1 MRCKV
6 CASDV
11 NVLACV
17 SWHGHGSSFC
27 TAKKN
32 GLVPT
37 VFTMLKNIL
46 HPGLCHPSYTFQVPL
61 QIWHEAFSGFLNPI
75 FSVMPQ
81 DDKTVGCL
89 GAPMP
94 NWWLWLWLVSYRPWA
109 TDEIKFHARTMST
122 GGPCWGTHVCSNNS
136 FFLDYFRKI
145 TSAGNPFDWGRKN
158 QICLKP

>member
-1 MRCKV
+1 MDHDGCSIAMFDLRFVPHPKCPHLHFLHIFSLLRMRKHLWLFSRGVQEMRCKV

-27 TAKKN
+27 TPKKN

-46 HPGLCHPSYTFQVPL
+46 HPGLCHPSYTFQVPP

-94 NWWLWLWLVSYRPWA
+94 NWWLWLWLVSSLSHW
-109 TDEIKFHARTMST
+109 
-122 GGPCWGTHVCSNNS
+122 W
-136 FFLDYFRKI
+136 
-145 TSAGNPFDWGRKN
+145 N
-158 QICLKP
+158 QVSC